1 MDSNGFVNVYTDG
14 ACSANG
20 RKNAKAGIGVWFGD
34 NHPLCVTIYLSVI
47 FNIQFNV
54 NILFKNVNCRN
65 VSEAV
70 VGRATNNNA
79 EIKAVTV
86 AARQARKAGIKNL
99 KINTDSQFLINCIK
113 YWMPSWKEKGW
124 VTSNNKPVIN
134 KNELIEMEEAL
145 KPLNV
150 VWVSNI

>member
-1 MDSNGFVNVYTDG
+1 M
-14 ACSANG
+14 
-20 RKNAKAGIGVWFGD
+20 
-34 NHPLCVTIYLSVI
+34 
-47 FNIQFNV
+47 
-54 NILFKNVNCRN
+54 NILFKNVNFRN

-113 YWMPSWKEKGW
+113 YWIHSWKEKGW
-124 VTSNNKPVIN
+124 VTSNNTPVIN
-134 KNELIEMEEAL
+134 KDELIEMEKAL

-150 VWVSNI
+150 VWVSYI